1 MMNVL
6 IIEDEFHCVEW
17 IHKLLEKFSN
27 NIKILGNF
35 DNISAAIKV
44 INSSKVD
51 LVFMDVVLK
60 DGNCFDLLKKMK
72 SLNFE
77 IIFTTAHNDFAIKAF
92 EYSALH
98 YLLKPISPEKFDDA
112 IKRALE
118 KIDLKKTNKKIDT
131 IFHNLEVHSSDDKK
145 IAIPS
150 TKGFVFC
157 KVGNIIRI
165 EADGNYSNIYL
176 FDGQKYMSTK
186 QLKYYEYLLDKRLFF
201 RVHQSHL
208 INLAYVNQ
216 YINFNKKSYLL
227 FNDGK
232 KIPVSVRKR
241 SEFLNCLSKNK
252 QL

>member
-1 MMNVL
+1 MINVL
-6 IIEDEFHCVEW
+6 IIEDELHCVNW
-17 IHKLLEKFSN
+17 IHRLLEKFSKT
-27 NIKILGNF
+27 IKVLGEF
-35 DNISAAIKV
+35 DNISAAIKA
-44 INSSKVD
+44 INNLNID
-51 LVFMDVVLK
+51 LLFLDIELK
-60 DGNCFDLLKKMK
+60 DGNCFDLLKKIK
-72 SLNFE
+72 PLNFE
-77 IIFTTAHNDFAIKAF
+77 VVFTTAHNNFAVEAF

-98 YLLKPISPEKFDDA
+98 YLLKPIDQEKFDDA
-112 IKRALE
+112 INRTLE
-118 KIDLKKTNKKIDT
+118 KIDLKKTNQKIET
-131 IFHNLEVHSSDDKK
+131 IFHNLTVHSFDDKK

-150 TKGFVFC
+150 TKGFIFC

-176 FDGQKYMSTK
+176 FDGNKYMSTK

-216 YINFNKKSYLL
+216 YINFNKKSFLL
-227 FNDGK
+227 FNDGE

-241 SEFLNCLSKNK
+241 AEFLNCLSKNK